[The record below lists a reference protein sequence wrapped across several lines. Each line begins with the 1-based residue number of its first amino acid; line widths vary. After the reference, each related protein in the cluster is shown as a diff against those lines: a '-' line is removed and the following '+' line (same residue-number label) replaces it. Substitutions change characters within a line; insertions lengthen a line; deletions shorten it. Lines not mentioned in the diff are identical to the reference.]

1 MKVANGKDE
10 YFLIKVGDEEI
21 DEPTNITEPDQA
33 PRGNK
38 TDSEPGP
45 RNDSTEPDQA
55 STGTKTD
62 SEPGPRKDSTEPD
75 QASTGTKTDSEPG
88 PRKDSTEPD
97 QVVKTDNVKNTNEKK
112 KGKKGEVGTGNDYGV
127 SREFY
132 LFLFLT

>member
-21 DEPTNITEPDQA
+21 DEPTNITEPDQD
-33 PRGNK
+33 PSGTK
-38 TDSEPGP
+38 TEPAPGP
-45 RNDSTEPDQA
+45 GKNSTEPDQD
-55 STGTKTD
+55 SSGTKT
-62 SEPGPRKDSTEPD
+62 EPAPGPGKN
-75 QASTGTKTDSEPG
+75 
-88 PRKDSTEPD
+88 STEPD

>member
-33 PRGNK
+33 PTGTK

-55 STGTKTD
+55 
-62 SEPGPRKDSTEPD
+62 P
-75 QASTGTKTDSEPG
+75 TGTKTDSEPG

>member
-21 DEPTNITEPDQA
+21 DEPTNITEPDQD
-33 PRGNK
+33 P
-38 TDSEPGP
+38 S
-45 RNDSTEPDQA
+45 
-55 STGTKTD
+55 GTKT
-62 SEPGPRKDSTEPD
+62 EPAPGPGKN
-75 QASTGTKTDSEPG
+75 
-88 PRKDSTEPD
+88 STEPD